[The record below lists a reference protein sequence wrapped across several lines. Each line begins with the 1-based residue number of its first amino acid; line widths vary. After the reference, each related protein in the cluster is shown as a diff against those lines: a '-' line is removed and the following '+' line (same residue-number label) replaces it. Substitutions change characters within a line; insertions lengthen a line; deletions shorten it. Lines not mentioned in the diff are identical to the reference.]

1 MASKKPMDERV
12 RAFVAAMLADC
23 PENEDEHIDDIE
35 CDMEALADAV
45 ASEFAAQRL
54 ARRSQTFASPPQCP
68 DCGKA
73 GRHVGERKREILTT
87 RGSAP
92 LVEPKCYCPA
102 CRRHFFPSVDS
113 IGPGR

>member
-35 CDMEALADAV
+35 CDMESLADAV
-45 ASEFAAQRL
+45 ASEFVAQRL
-54 ARRSQTFASPPQCP
+54 ARRSQASTSRPQCP
-68 DCGKA
+68 DCGQA
-73 GRHVGERKREILTT
+73 SRHVGERTREILTT
-87 RGSAP
+87 RGLAP

-113 IGPGR
+113 IRSGG